1 MFDHIGNK
9 IKNLATVICWLG
21 IAASVIAAIAAW
33 STTGFLR
40 GLIALVAGCLGS
52 WIGSFFMYG
61 FGELVENST
70 IIREKLTS
78 SAKPQAAPVIVET
91 KTVEQKGT
99 GAVKTTTTVKST
111 EDLSKEQK
119 ILADG
124 GWKCTRCGK
133 ANYKYMT
140 RCDCGTSKM
149 EALGIVHHQE

>member
-1 MFDHIGNK
+1 
-9 IKNLATVICWLG
+9 
-21 IAASVIAAIAAW
+21 
-33 STTGFLR
+33 
-40 GLIALVAGCLGS
+40 
-52 WIGSFFMYG
+52 MYG

-70 IIREKLTS
+70 IIREKLTA
-78 SAKPQAAPVIVET
+78 SAKPQPTPVIVET
-91 KTVEQKGT
+91 KTVEQKST

-111 EDLSKEQK
+111 ADLSKEQK